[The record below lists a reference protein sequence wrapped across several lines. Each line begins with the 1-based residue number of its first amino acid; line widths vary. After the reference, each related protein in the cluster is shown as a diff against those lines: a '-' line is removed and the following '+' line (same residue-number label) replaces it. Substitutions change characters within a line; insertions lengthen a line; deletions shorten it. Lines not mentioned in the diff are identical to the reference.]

1 MKRARLGENEMH
13 RLEDIGRE
21 RLWSKDDSRR
31 RI

>member
-13 RLEDIGRE
+13 RLEDIERE
-21 RLWSKDDSRR
+21 RLWGKDDSRR